1 MEQLK
6 TATGK
11 CFQSDYMAAIDTPP
25 RVYIRIV
32 GASLSEVA
40 SIFGNATETIQL
52 WHGNYY
58 LAGFTHLVAIV
69 PEPGAIKVVLT
80 KE

>member
-1 MEQLK
+1 MEQIK

-11 CFQSDYMAAIDTPP
+11 CFQSDYLAVIDTPP

-32 GASLSEVA
+32 GISLSEVA
-40 SIFGNATETIQL
+40 STFGNATETIQIRY
-52 WHGNYY
+52 GNRYFSHY
-58 LAGFTHLVAIV
+58 THLVAIV
-69 PEPGAIKVVLT
+69 PERGAVKVILS

>member
-1 MEQLK
+1 MEQIK

-11 CFQSDYMAAIDTPP
+11 CFQSDYIAVIDAPP

-32 GASLSEVA
+32 GVSLSEVA
-40 SIFGNATETIQL
+40 STFGNAAETIQI
-52 WHGNYY
+52 WYGEQYFAHY
-58 LAGFTHLVAIV
+58 THLVAIV
-69 PEPGAIKVVLT
+69 PERGAVKVILS